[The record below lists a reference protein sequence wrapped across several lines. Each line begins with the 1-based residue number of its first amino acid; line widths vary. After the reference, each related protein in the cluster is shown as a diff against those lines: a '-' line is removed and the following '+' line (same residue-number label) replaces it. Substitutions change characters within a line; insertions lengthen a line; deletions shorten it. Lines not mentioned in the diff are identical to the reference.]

1 MSISDLKDIHSGKL
15 CFIYG
20 AGPSLRYVDEN
31 LLKDYINIAV
41 NSGIDKNARFDYFVS
56 DDSAISGWSYYKKV
70 ARYDSGMKKL
80 LYRDRFE
87 PICKTMKNVEFFSH
101 TWWFS
106 PSDKKYN
113 LDGLKLTKDEPIVGA
128 RTSVG
133 SAIHLAY
140 IMGCDPIVLLGNDC
154 RLIDGKRYFWQYN
167 KKSFQPFRIFGPEF
181 NERTHSLGFQRDS
194 FVEYWNKF
202 AEVNNEIIGK
212 DVDIIDC
219 SDSRL
224 NCFRK
229 MHLQEILD
237 RYGDRK

>member
-1 MSISDLKDIHSGKL
+1 MEVKDLQDIHRGKL

-20 AGPSLRYVDEN
+20 AGTSLRYVDER
-31 LLKDYINIAV
+31 LLKKYVTITV
-41 NSGIDKNARFDYFVS
+41 NSGFLKDMLCDYFVS
-56 DDSAISGWSYYKKV
+56 DDSAISSWSYYDTIW
-70 ARYDSGMKKL
+70 RFGCKKL
-80 LYRDRFE
+80 LFRDRFE
-87 PICKTMKNVEFFSH
+87 PICKTKKNVVFYDH

-154 RLIDGKRYFWQYN
+154 RIIDGKRYFWQYN
-167 KKSFQPFRIFGPEF
+167 KKSFQPFRVSGPAF
-181 NERTHSLGFQRDS
+181 NDRNQNNGFDRNS